1 MNLHLPERSSF
12 KYTKQLSV
20 QWGEMDALK
29 HVNNVVYIR
38 YFETARIEYFSQS
51 GIWQAFVDEGIV
63 VVLGK
68 IECNFLR
75 PLVFPDEI
83 AVMARVKSIG
93 NSSLVVE
100 QAVYSQ
106 KLGLCACGDAVVV
119 CTDPATGRKT
129 NMPQHLKELI
139 AKIEDIDL
147 T

>member
-1 MNLHLPERSSF
+1 MNLHLPERSRF
-12 KYTKQLSV
+12 KYAKQLSV

-51 GIWQAFVDEGIV
+51 GIWDAFVKEGIV

-83 AVMARVKSIG
+83 TVMARVKSIG

-100 QAVYSQ
+100 QAVFSQ

-119 CTDPATGRKT
+119 CTDPATGRKSI
-129 NMPQHLKELI
+129 MPQHLREMI
-139 AKIEDIDL
+139 AAIEDIDL